1 MSARGSGVLAV
12 AGRTYLVCMLLFL
25 YVPIVVMAAM
35 SFNASKLYR
44 LPIDWSFEW
53 YVALSGNDK
62 LLDAAAN
69 SVLVACVTTVIA
81 TVLGTAASLAFFR
94 YDFKGKRLLQLMAFP
109 PITIPWLIIG
119 TAMLTFF
126 FWIGLG
132 RGLHAMV
139 LGHVALALP
148 YVIIVVG
155 ARLSAFDPAL
165 EEAARSLGA
174 TAWQTTFRVT
184 LPWLA
189 PGIAAAA
196 LFAFAVSFDQFV
208 ISYFL
213 AAPGVS
219 TLPVEIYTSIRKGF
233 TPEVN
238 AISTIVIV
246 VSMALLLGVSRFYRF
261 GGIADE
267 RGR

>member
-1 MSARGSGVLAV
+1 MGVNGLARI
-12 AGRTYLVCMLLFL
+12 GRVYLVFMLLFL
-25 YVPIVVMAAM
+25 YVPIIVMAAM
-35 SFNASKLYR
+35 SFNESHLYR
-44 LPIDWSFEW
+44 LPVEWSTKW
-53 YVALSGNDK
+53 YARLAGNDK
-62 LLDAAAN
+62 LLDATFH
-69 SVLVACVTTVIA
+69 SLIVACVTTVIA
-81 TVLGTAASLAFFR
+81 TALGTAASLAFFR
-94 YDFKGKRLLQLMAFP
+94 YEFRAKNLLRLLAFP

-119 TAMLTFF
+119 TAMLVFF
-126 FWIGLG
+126 FWIGIG

-148 YVIIVVG
+148 YVIIVVS
-155 ARLSAFDPAL
+155 ARLTSFDPAL

-174 TAWQTTFRVT
+174 SAWQTTFRVT

-213 AAPGVS
+213 AAPGVT

-233 TPEVN
+233 TPEIN

-246 VSMALLLGVSRFYRF
+246 VSMTLLLGVSRFYRF
-261 GGIADE
+261 GG
-267 RGR
+267 RG

>member
-1 MSARGSGVLAV
+1 MNAQKGLNR
-12 AGRTYLVCMLLFL
+12 AGRIYLVLMLAFL
-25 YVPIVVMAAM
+25 YVPIAVMAAM
-35 SFNASKLYR
+35 SFNESHLYR
-44 LPIDWSFEW
+44 IPVEWSAKW
-53 YVALSGNDK
+53 YVALAGNDK
-62 LLDAAAN
+62 LLSAAFN
-69 SVLVACVTTVIA
+69 SLAVALATTAIA
-81 TVLGTAASLAFFR
+81 TVLGTAAALAFFR
-94 YDFKGKRLLQLMAFP
+94 YEFRGKTLLRLLAFP

-119 TAMLTFF
+119 TAMLVFF
-126 FWIGLG
+126 FWVGIG

-155 ARLSAFDPAL
+155 ARLASFDPAL

-174 TAWQTTFRVT
+174 SGWQTTFRVT

-213 AAPGVS
+213 AAPGVT
-219 TLPVEIYTSIRKGF
+219 TLPVEIYTAIRKGF
-233 TPEVN
+233 TPEIN

-261 GGIADE
+261 GGK
-267 RGR
+267 R